1 MLVQQ
6 GNYRDSSLA
15 YKKKRHRL
23 SGSNA
28 RQSDGVKNGVR
39 GKGAMKSRTSAA
51 ETRTVASKTAT
62 ITYDDVKVDNVGFSN
77 APILSQGTKTEQSAT
92 KCVGGR

>member
-1 MLVQQ
+1 
-6 GNYRDSSLA
+6 
-15 YKKKRHRL
+15 
-23 SGSNA
+23 
-28 RQSDGVKNGVR
+28 
-39 GKGAMKSRTSAA
+39 MKSRPSAA